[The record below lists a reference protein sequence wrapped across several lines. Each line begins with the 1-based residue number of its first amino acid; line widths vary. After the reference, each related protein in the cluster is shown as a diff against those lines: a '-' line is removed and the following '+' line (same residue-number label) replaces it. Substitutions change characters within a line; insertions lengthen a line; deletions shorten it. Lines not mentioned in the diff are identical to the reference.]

1 METHEITVAPATSW
15 PGFLSSWL
23 RRPDPDQPASHAAP
37 DATDAADREDPIE
50 EYLSTWPRVFPGL

>member
-1 METHEITVAPATSW
+1 METHEITAPKATSW

-23 RRPDPDQPASHAAP
+23 HRPDPDQPPARA
-37 DATDAADREDPIE
+37 DAQDREDPIE